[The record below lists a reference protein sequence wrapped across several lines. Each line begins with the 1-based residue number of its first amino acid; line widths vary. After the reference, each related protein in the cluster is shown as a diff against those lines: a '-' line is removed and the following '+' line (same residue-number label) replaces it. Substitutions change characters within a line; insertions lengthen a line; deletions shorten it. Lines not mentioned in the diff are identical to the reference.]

1 MIEIIEVKNP
11 FEPNKR
17 EVSEIYCTGGKLT
30 DYIDIDGKDIFIDG
44 HAIEHPDQVTPI
56 DGMQIIVM
64 PHIAG
69 KGVKSVLGLVAMVAL
84 SAWSGGI
91 AAHGIWGIA
100 GKTLGSYLVS
110 GAVMFLGGKL
120 INSVFPQDAS
130 KFNTKD
136 HEQSRSYGWDV
147 PTPVTTA
154 GYVVGE
160 TYGECIPAPQL
171 LEQHVE
177 TINDKQYLNLLYCG
191 GYGPVDSIDNIRI
204 DKTPIGN
211 FSNVE
216 IETRLGTNDQ
226 EPISFFKN
234 TPLDQSVGLS
244 LDTDLTLTRTSNSPK
259 ASALEITL
267 EWPAGLY
274 RMNDD
279 GSYADATVKFQAEY
293 RRTGTDKW
301 NTFQEDGEPYEVTAA
316 TNTALRRTFQVSGLD
331 AAQYDVRVTM
341 IDRPN
346 TSRYQTSTEWT
357 ILTSY
362 VDGIYSR
369 PNKVLVAL
377 RILASNQLSNGVPS
391 VNWRQCRKHV
401 WVYDPDD
408 KQYVEKSADNPIWA
422 TYDILHGCRRLLNIN
437 THQYDFSVAGYPHEA
452 FDAYWDEWKSAAAYA
467 DEEIRNSDGEL
478 EPRFRFDAFF
488 DTTEKRWDAAQ
499 KAATVGHAAIIM
511 HGRNI
516 GIVVDRP
523 GRLTQIFGE
532 GRTTVSSVKGT
543 FSSRE
548 DRARAVEITYS
559 DEHNDFKNTMMTIRS
574 PNYAKGQASDNTAQ
588 ITLFGVKRR
597 SQAYREA
604 VHALATNERQLQF
617 IELGADID
625 AIVAEY
631 GDIVGYNHAVSRIGI
646 ASGRVVSATLNTVE
660 LDKEITLEL
669 GKSYEIYFTLSDD
682 SLVKRDVVAKEYT
695 GNVLELSTPFDD
707 GQIPERF
714 DNYAFGET
722 DKAIKPFRVVAAT
735 RDGDMKVKLK
745 LAEYDEAMYS
755 TELDYSKYPVVEYAD
770 SPSVAHII
778 KVTAS
783 EESYLTGGAAVS
795 DVSVSWEVENGKR
808 WPDSFH
814 VEILSTSGSYHEQL
828 STRLTSC
835 LFHNVKAGEEYEIVV
850 RCVMDAITVDHA
862 TTIIYINGKALPADN
877 VANLRV
883 IQVGGGLQLSWS
895 PSRMDGVAGYN
906 IYRGDAGAG
915 TSMENCSLIS
925 AGVTDSLYLDEQ
937 DNAGTWSYW
946 VVAVDANG
954 KQIGTAIDGVGK
966 IVLPGKL
973 TDVSVDTIYRHYEDG
988 STGYDIVARFKP
1000 PKGTEGQIYY
1010 KTNHVDMTEISVIP
1024 EGVPADEIG
1033 FTANWRYAGSGVSTI
1048 TIPAAQLGDIYRL
1061 KLVARDYDG
1070 WESSAEDA
1078 VYQEV
1083 EIKAK
1088 TVVPNTPQNFKADF
1102 QEGGKCVFSWS
1113 DVTNSDVDLYE
1124 LRMDENPGATIGL
1137 LARVQGTNA
1146 TVTLKA
1152 RNGTIYLYA
1161 HNTTKKY
1168 SFPATITYNYD
1179 KPLAPEK
1186 VEFEEIPRGIRIRV
1200 PSWVS
1205 PIKGVRFYL
1214 TSTDSSD
1221 VIYSTNPD
1229 CSYLGVPGIYSVR
1242 AVYIDVFGEGFASPE
1257 YSVTINPTFNP
1268 EWIED
1273 GSISLQKMDITVS
1286 AAVKDAQ
1293 DSVPKIEGL
1302 DKKLSDANGKIA
1314 ELVKTTDSI
1323 TSTIAANK
1331 QNQDGINEQLATQIQ
1346 QTADTVSSTVQ
1357 KRMDGLGEDVSQL
1370 KQTASQISSTVQANK
1385 TAADKSLSNLSS
1397 KITQNANAITSVVTE
1412 LGKSP
1417 DKSSYSAI
1425 TQLLDGIN
1433 LRVKKDDVINQI
1445 NMTAKGTR
1453 ISGQYLDID
1462 AETRIGNNII
1472 TNNMIKS
1479 GAISADKIASKAITA
1494 DKLNVTSLS
1503 ALSATIGTLRTKTTG
1518 ARCEISDNL
1527 ICVYDENNT
1536 LRVKMGVW

>member
-11 FEPNKR
+11 FEPNRR
-17 EVSEIYCTGGKLT
+17 EASEMYCTGGKLT

-44 HAIEHPDQVTPI
+44 HVIEHPEQVTPI
-56 DGMQIIVM
+56 DGMQIIVT

-91 AAHGIWGIA
+91 AAHGILGIA

-130 KFNTKD
+130 KFNTKE
-136 HEQSRSYGWDV
+136 HEQSRSYGWDI

-154 GYVVGE
+154 GYTVGE

-177 TINDKQYLNLLYCG
+177 TISDKQYLNLLYCG

-226 EPISFFKN
+226 EPIKFFKN

-301 NTFQEDGEPYEVTAA
+301 NTFQDNGELYEVTAA
-316 TNTALRRTFQVSGLD
+316 TNTALRRTFQVSGLE

-391 VNWRQCRKHV
+391 VNWRQCRKNV

-408 KQYVEKSADNPIWA
+408 KLYVEKSADNPIWA

-467 DEEIRNSDGEL
+467 DEEIRNSDGVL

-604 VHALATNERQLQF
+604 IHALATNERQLQF

-795 DVSVSWEVENGKR
+795 DVSVSWEVENGQR

-814 VEILSTSGSYHEQL
+814 VEILSASGSYHEQL

-862 TTIIYINGKALPADN
+862 TTTIYINGKALPADN
-877 VANLRV
+877 VANLR
-883 IQVGGGLQLSWS
+883 IMQVGGGLQLSWS

-906 IYRGDAGAG
+906 IYRGDAGD
-915 TSMENCSLIS
+915 SMENCSLIS

-1124 LRMDENPGATIGL
+1124 LRMDENPGAAIGL

-1168 SFPATITYNYD
+1168 SFPAKITYNYD